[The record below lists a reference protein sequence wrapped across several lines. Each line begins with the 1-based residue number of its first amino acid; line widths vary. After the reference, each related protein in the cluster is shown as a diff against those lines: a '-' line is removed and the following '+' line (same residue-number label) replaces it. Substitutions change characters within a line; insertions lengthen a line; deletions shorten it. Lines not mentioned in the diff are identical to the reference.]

1 MRLTV
6 NAYKV
11 FFTDHRLMMD
21 KKASQVH
28 VVSEE
33 QEFTNPEQQQD
44 IAAFR
49 PQQRQQTRQ
58 QQNFNNRGNN

>member
-1 MRLTV
+1 LED
-6 NAYKV
+6 AYKV
-11 FFTDHRLMMD
+11 FFADHRLQMD

-33 QEFTNPEQQQD
+33 QDLSNLEQQKD

-49 PQQRQQTRQ
+49 PKQRQKNRP